1 MKCAVKLNEERKIRS
16 EAINNTVEYMII
28 AFVQFLGDK
37 RGWKQKSICDALKY
51 CIKHAEAIADGYT
64 TLQEAREDIWENYGI
79 RVNDDGRIEVRDLA
93 GDTE

>member
-37 RGWKQKSICDALKY
+37 RGWKQKSICEALKY
-51 CIKHAEAIADGYT
+51 CINHAEAIADGYT
-64 TLQEAREDIWENYGI
+64 TLKEAREDIWESYGI
-79 RVNDDGRIEVRDLA
+79 KFTDDGRIMAEERE
-93 GDTE
+93 GI